1 MSKGAGVKMFRFRAS
16 ISRSLSASKTVATA
30 RMSCS
35 AGLTGSLAR
44 KTVLPVASSITRR
57 FSSSSS
63 SSLTMNATQSSRTDK
78 ETALPGFESGERY
91 IGMTGGEIIH
101 ELLRMHNVDVI
112 FGYPGGAILPLYDA
126 IYESPHFQFVLPRH
140 EQGGGHMS
148 QGYARVTG
156 KPGVC
161 VVTSGPG
168 ATNMVTPL
176 QDALMDGT
184 PMVVFTGQV
193 PTVAMG
199 TDAFQEADVV
209 GITRPCTKWSIT
221 VRDVADIPRIVHE
234 AFYVATSGR
243 PGPVL
248 VDLPKDVT
256 ASTLTEL
263 PQVTPALIERISKK
277 EAREQTYVNDPEVF
291 DQVAELV
298 NSARRPI
305 IYAGQGVIQS
315 EKGVEMLKKFAET
328 ANIPVTTTLQGLGGF
343 DEHSDLSLHMLG
355 MHGAAYANLAVQSA
369 DLILALGARF
379 DDRVTGNLAHFAPKT
394 RAKEGGLGIVH
405 FEISPKQVNK
415 VVHVDKVVLGDV
427 GENLEKLVDKVRY
440 EPRAEW
446 HGYCNTWK
454 KKYPFSHR
462 EAAVNG
468 ALMPQ
473 RVIAELYEQT
483 KDRLDEL
490 VVTTGVGQHQMW
502 AAQFIRWRHPRRW
515 VSSGG
520 AGTMGFGMPSAIGAK
535 LGAPDKIVVDIDG
548 DASYSMTCQELLT
561 AAEYNI
567 GIKVL
572 ILNNN
577 FQGMVKQWQDLFYE
591 GRQCQTKM
599 CNPRFDVLAD
609 AMGCKGMYCDNEAD
623 LPRVMQ
629 EFLDYDGPVVLEALV
644 EKEEHVFPMVAAGKA
659 LDDMVLGM
667 D

>member
-78 ETALPGFESGERY
+78 ETALPGFESGERH

-112 FGYPGGAILPLYDA
+112 SGYPGGAILPLYDA

-248 VDLPKDVT
+248 VDLPKRCDCIHADRT
-256 ASTLTEL
+256 TPSDASAYRTHFE
-263 PQVTPALIERISKK
+263 K

-315 EKGVEMLKKFAET
+315 EKVLK
-328 ANIPVTTTLQGLGGF
+328 
-343 DEHSDLSLHMLG
+343 
-355 MHGAAYANLAVQSA
+355 
-369 DLILALGARF
+369 
-379 DDRVTGNLAHFAPKT
+379 
-394 RAKEGGLGIVH
+394 
-405 FEISPKQVNK
+405 
-415 VVHVDKVVLGDV
+415 
-427 GENLEKLVDKVRY
+427 
-440 EPRAEW
+440 
-446 HGYCNTWK
+446 C
-454 KKYPFSHR
+454 
-462 EAAVNG
+462 
-468 ALMPQ
+468 
-473 RVIAELYEQT
+473 
-483 KDRLDEL
+483 
-490 VVTTGVGQHQMW
+490 
-502 AAQFIRWRHPRRW
+502 
-515 VSSGG
+515 
-520 AGTMGFGMPSAIGAK
+520 
-535 LGAPDKIVVDIDG
+535 
-548 DASYSMTCQELLT
+548 
-561 AAEYNI
+561 
-567 GIKVL
+567 
-572 ILNNN
+572 
-577 FQGMVKQWQDLFYE
+577 
-591 GRQCQTKM
+591 
-599 CNPRFDVLAD
+599 
-609 AMGCKGMYCDNEAD
+609 
-623 LPRVMQ
+623 
-629 EFLDYDGPVVLEALV
+629 
-644 EKEEHVFPMVAAGKA
+644 
-659 LDDMVLGM
+659 
-667 D
+667 